1 MGRRCK
7 SFDIDDSKVDYSRP
21 HTHQEIADILGLTK
35 MRVCQIEKE
44 AIEKIKKTPNG
55 KQLLDFLYE

>member
-7 SFDIDDSKVDYSRP
+7 VLDIDDSKIDYSRP

-35 MRVCQIEKE
+35 MRVCQIERE
-44 AIEKIKKTPNG
+44 ALAKIKNMPQG
-55 KQLLDFLYE
+55 KQLLEFLYD